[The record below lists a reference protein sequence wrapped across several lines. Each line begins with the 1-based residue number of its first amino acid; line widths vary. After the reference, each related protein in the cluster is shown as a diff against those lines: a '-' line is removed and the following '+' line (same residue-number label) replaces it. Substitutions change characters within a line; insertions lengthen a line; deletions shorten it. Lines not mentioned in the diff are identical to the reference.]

1 MDESGLPGFETD
13 SWNGLLAP
21 AGTPGPVLDRLNAE
35 VNKALASP
43 DVREKLAAQG
53 AMVVG
58 GTRQDFRH
66 YLQSEVERCGTVFR
80 TLKISL

>member
-1 MDESGLPGFETD
+1 MQPAKTPE
-13 SWNGLLAP
+13 LAYT
-21 AGTPGPVLDRLNAE
+21 ASIAEDGTRRAVT
-35 VNKALASP
+35 

-58 GTRQDFRH
+58 GTRQDFKH
-66 YLQSEVERCGTVFR
+66 YLQSEGEWWGTVFR